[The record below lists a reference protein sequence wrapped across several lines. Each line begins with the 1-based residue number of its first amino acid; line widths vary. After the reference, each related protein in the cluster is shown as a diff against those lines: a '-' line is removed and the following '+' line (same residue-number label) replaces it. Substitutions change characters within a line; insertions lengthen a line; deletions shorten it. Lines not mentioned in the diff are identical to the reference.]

1 MPAHLV
7 RRERRKQD
15 HRRDIHHQGDP
26 LVRQE
31 QEGCSGPPLRSPEGR
46 HLAVENDEGII
57 DEQSCADQRISRRSQ
72 SSARMDGGTHSTL
85 LRRKNQTFD
94 WAETSEEATHD
105 SQLGKMVLTGC

>member
-31 QEGCSGPPLRSPEGR
+31 QEGRPGPPLCSPEGR
-46 HLAVENDEGII
+46 HLAVKDDEGVI
-57 DEQSCADQRISRRSQ
+57 DKQSCVDQRISQRSQ
-72 SSARMDGGTHSTL
+72 PSAGMDGGTHSRL
-85 LRRKNQTFD
+85 LRRRNQTFD
-94 WAETSEEATHD
+94 CAQVSEQDIHH
-105 SQLGKMVLTGC
+105 SQLGKMILTGC